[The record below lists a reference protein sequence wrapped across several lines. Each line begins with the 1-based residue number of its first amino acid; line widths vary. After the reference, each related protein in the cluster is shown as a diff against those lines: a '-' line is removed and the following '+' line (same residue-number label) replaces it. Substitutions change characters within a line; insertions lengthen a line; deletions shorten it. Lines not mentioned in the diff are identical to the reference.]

1 MSKKIGIIGGV
12 GPQATAFIYQKII
25 ESAQTNHHAVNND
38 DYPDLLIASVPV
50 PDFIS
55 SREHIEEASQML
67 TEAAKALERA
77 GCEVL
82 CIGSNTVHVLLKD
95 LEAEISVPFI
105 SMVELVAERC
115 SQLGYSKV
123 ALLGTPI
130 LLNSGLYDAAL
141 AKRSIELIKPDSRQ
155 IETCDSVIRSI
166 IAGMREIPVRKEY
179 VEVLTSMFDQK
190 ADGII
195 LGCTE
200 LPLVLDYE
208 VLGKRVLSSDEIL
221 ADGITDF
228 YYSSK
233 S

>member
-1 MSKKIGIIGGV
+1 MKKIGIIGGV

-25 ESAQTNHHAVNND
+25 ASAQTNHNATNNN
-38 DYPDLLIASVPV
+38 DYPDVLIASVPV

-55 SREHIEEASQML
+55 SKDHLDNAKQML
-67 TEAAKALERA
+67 IEAAKGLERA
-77 GCEVL
+77 GCQAL
-82 CIGSNTVHVLLKD
+82 CIGSNTVHILLND
-95 LEAEISVPFI
+95 LEKEVSIPFI

-115 SQLGYSKV
+115 EVLGYRKV
-123 ALLGTPI
+123 ALLGTPV
-130 LLNSGLYDAAL
+130 LLSSGLYDSAL
-141 AKRSIELIKPDSRQ
+141 EKRDIELLKPDEEQ
-155 IETCDSVIRSI
+155 TETCDTVIRSV
-166 IAGMREIPVRKEY
+166 IAGSKKIPARKEY

-228 YYSSK
+228 CYSS
-233 S
+233 